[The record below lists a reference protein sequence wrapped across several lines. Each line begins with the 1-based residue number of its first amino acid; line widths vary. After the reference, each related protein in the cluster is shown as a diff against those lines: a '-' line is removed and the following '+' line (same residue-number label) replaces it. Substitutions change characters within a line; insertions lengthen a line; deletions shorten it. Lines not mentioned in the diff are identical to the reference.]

1 MRAFFCFAGAVPI
14 DKSEAGLRGRLR
26 VEAFG
31 VEAASKTPCGRA
43 PGFRDA
49 LSGGVGGSANHGY
62 SWSYST
68 DESNC
73 VYLHFYTL
81 DLSPT
86 NAYYRA
92 HGFQLRCLSE

>member
-1 MRAFFCFAGAVPI
+1 MVFICFGFFVFYEGFV
-14 DKSEAGLRGRLR
+14 SGYS
-26 VEAFG
+26 VVVFG
-31 VEAASKTPCGRA
+31 GSSVSFLPA

-62 SWSYST
+62 SWSCST
-68 DESNC
+68 DKINC

>member
-1 MRAFFCFAGAVPI
+1 M
-14 DKSEAGLRGRLR
+14 R

-62 SWSYST
+62 SWSCST
-68 DESNC
+68 DKINC